1 MTRSRPYTT
10 RCAGVALVAVLAV
23 LTVLALLGAAYV
35 MMLGIHT
42 LQANERE
49 IALRLELLQE
59 AGDAHG
65 KAMLWDAH
73 ASGGTNSPLYRAL
86 AGGDGGAAWQYV
98 TDHAGRLCGRYR
110 LRYEDEAGKVNLNK
124 AWRAE
129 PPRGS
134 AWDAGEVDVARALG
148 VSAAAARRL
157 IQYRYGPNGV
167 PGARGDD
174 DGNNVQLIADGID
187 NNGNGVMD
195 EPDEG
200 VDDPGEYRPGC
211 LRGDDVAFAVTREA
225 AEMLLRMG
233 RIAASDRRHAI
244 RRLVH
249 QRATLYSCDQ
259 PGSATLPNS
268 DQRDINSM
276 TPRECR
282 RMLSAAN
289 MRRPFMSRA
298 AMADQLAANLV
309 DYRDENHV
317 LSTIGQ
323 AYGVEAVCFNEVL
336 ANDASYCIHP
346 DLGNSTPGWTE
357 PSREQWRERYGS
369 SDGRRTLYRVDSV
382 YDCVPDDPGMN
393 LGGYYYNLD
402 PRAGWR
408 IANTNAIRCGDLAM
422 QGTSIRITL
431 PNVPG
436 ENGNGAAKITPYN
449 TALPPQAL
457 PGGKAWCAWPGGGL
471 VHVFGQE
478 QHYTRLYDDMM
489 DVLRK
494 LNMTASTRPRFPN
507 NYFVHAQAM
516 VYTWGR
522 GDANAKAIGCFEIT
536 ASDDNSIT
544 FNNRDANTGASTF
557 RNKLAAAG
565 MSQGAYDLSLTIN
578 AWGNR
583 TTMANVGET
592 CQTFLMR
599 AREPLANRYY
609 QVVIGRPPKG
619 RFTNGYSDQLGV
631 SGEVNGDYT
640 RDEELRREWWYQD
653 GKPQRTKAGG
663 WLSLLLKSSPE
674 VTRNGDQRQLLS
686 YFRMVAPEV
695 SEMYNASM
703 TPVSLANW
711 RVICNTGSLA
721 SEIGRIR
728 NTTYFDRTLGRA
740 VANNNPVIVPGGH
753 FYLVNDTALFDYWY
767 GNQDGVW
774 GSGHDEEVPVFQMDK
789 QNWGISYKIG
799 STKVDY
805 PSSGRAGYVFMLKEN
820 QLDTTRFNLETVRI
834 VDESAAADPAS
845 WNGIFAPVKA
855 DEIRARNEIFIE
867 PIGDDRQILN
877 QSLVGKSLMIL
888 GLPHNGGIVS
898 LTLKNEYNQICARTV
913 DYGKVEA
920 GQLGYSSQKTD
931 PTKGVWVIGP
941 RPTISGLNLQ
951 ALNPAM
957 RARKDRTLFIK
968 NGLFGSLGE
977 TRQVAAFDEFERLAL
992 SDSDVGRLAAIA
1004 DVAACAHVRLDAVAG
1019 DVTRTGWQVAAD
1031 SVADF
1036 SAGGIVARQGGW
1048 EPDQW
1053 KGQTLRFLSGPLRGE
1068 KFPVYGNTTRGLL
1081 LRERGVLQAP
1091 YSAPGRKALR
1101 PAKGD
1106 QFSIGP
1112 GYATPLCYTRTG
1124 GGVGEWHWHNV
1135 VPARGAFDLY
1145 IYGLNDSISTTEF
1158 LEENNNA
1165 ALDVAVWNFDAQRYD
1180 PLCARRQYAKQDSF
1194 LAGTVQPAHISERG
1208 DIKIRLTAHDVARRS
1223 VGAGAPARA
1232 ATGTQ
1237 QSGFAWF
1244 NYAVLTPVPVPG
1256 RVNINT
1262 ASDQLLASLP
1272 GMTPVLARN
1281 IAGGVNRAGVAC
1293 LKPYRSLGDVL
1304 AVRGMTAA
1312 VFERCANVL
1321 AVDSTV
1327 MTVDVEAQVL
1337 KRNGTKPE
1345 EATAQDII
1353 GYRRMRTVF
1362 SVGHDADGRTL
1373 FTPCESYM
1381 P

>member
-1 MTRSRPYTT
+1 MRTHAPSQQRARQS
-10 RCAGVALVAVLAV
+10 AGVALVAVLSV
-23 LTVLALLGAAYV
+23 LTVLALLGVAYV
-35 MMLGIHT
+35 TMLGIHT
-42 LQANERE
+42 MQANERE
-49 IALRLELLQE
+49 IGLQLELLLD
-59 AGDAHG
+59 AGYAHG

-73 ASGGTNSPLYRAL
+73 APDGTNSPLYRAL
-86 AGGDGGAAWQYV
+86 IGGDGGAAWQYV

-110 LRYEDEAGKVNLNK
+110 LRYEDEAGKVNINK

-129 PPRGS
+129 SPRGS
-134 AWDAGEVDVARALG
+134 AWDTGEINLARALG
-148 VSAAAARRL
+148 VSPAAARRL

-174 DGNNVQLIADGID
+174 
-187 NNGNGVMD
+187 
-195 EPDEG
+195 
-200 VDDPGEYRPGC
+200 
-211 LRGDDVAFAVTREA
+211 VAFAVTREA
-225 AEMLLRMG
+225 TEMLLAMG
-233 RIAASDRRHAI
+233 RITASDRRHAI
-244 RRLVH
+244 RRYVH
-249 QRATLYSCDQ
+249 QRATLYACDE
-259 PGSATLPNS
+259 PGSATLPND
-268 DQRDINSM
+268 DQRDINCMS
-276 TPRECR
+276 PRECR
-282 RMLSAAN
+282 RMLSTAN

-298 AMADQLAANLV
+298 AMADQLAANIV

-323 AYGVEAVCFNEVL
+323 VYGVEAVCFNEVL
-336 ANDASYCIHP
+336 ANDASYAIHP

-357 PSREQWRERYGS
+357 PSRDQWRDRYGS
-369 SDGRRTLYRVDSV
+369 SDSRRTLYRVDSV

-393 LGGYYYNLD
+393 LGEYYYNLD

-408 IANTNAIRCGDLAM
+408 IANTNTIRCGDLAIL
-422 QGTSIRITL
+422 GASIRLTF
-431 PNVPG
+431 PKVPG

-449 TALPPQAL
+449 TALPPQTL
-457 PGGKAWCAWPGGGL
+457 PGGKTWCNWPGVGSL

-478 QHYTRLYDDMM
+478 QHYTRLYDDML

-494 LNMTASTRPRFPN
+494 LNMTSGTRPKFPN

-536 ASDDNSIT
+536 ASDDDSIT
-544 FNNRDANTGASTF
+544 FRNQDANTAASTF
-557 RNKLAAAG
+557 RNKLTAAG

-619 RFTNGYSDQLGV
+619 RFTNGYSDELGV

-640 RDEELRREWWYQD
+640 RDADLHRAWWYQD

-663 WLSLLLKSSPE
+663 WLSLLLQASPD

-695 SEMYNASM
+695 TEMYNAAM

-728 NTTYFDRTLGRA
+728 NTTYFDRLLGRA
-740 VANNNPVIVPGGH
+740 VANNNPVIAPGGH

-774 GSGHDEEVPVFQMDK
+774 GSSRDEEVPVFQMDK
-789 QNWGISYKIG
+789 QNWGISYKIA
-799 STKVDY
+799 SSRVDY
-805 PSSGRAGYVFMLKEN
+805 PASGRAGYVFMLQEN
-820 QLDTTRFNLETVRI
+820 QLDTTMFDLETVRF
-834 VDESAAADPAS
+834 VDEERSADASS

-855 DEIRARNEIFIE
+855 DEIRAKNEIFIE
-867 PIGDDRQILN
+867 PIGDDRQVLN

-888 GLPHNGGIVS
+888 GLPHKGGIVS
-898 LTLKNEYNQICARTV
+898 LTLKNEYDQICARTV

-931 PTKGVWVIGP
+931 PTKGTWVVGP
-941 RPTISGLNLQ
+941 RTSINGVNAL
-951 ALNPAM
+951 ALNPAL

-968 NGLFGSLGE
+968 NGLFCSVGE
-977 TRQVAAFDEFERLAL
+977 TRHVAAFDEFERLAMN
-992 SDSDVGRLAAIA
+992 DSDVGRIAAIA
-1004 DVAACAHVRLDAVAG
+1004 DVAACAHVRLDAVAS
-1019 DVTRTGWQVAAD
+1019 DVTRVGWQVAAD
-1031 SVADF
+1031 TVADF

-1053 KGQTLRFLSGPLRGE
+1053 KGQTLRFLSGALRGE
-1068 KFPVYGNTTRGLL
+1068 KFPVYGNTTRGLA
-1081 LRERGVLQAP
+1081 LREKDVKQAP
-1091 YSAPGRKALR
+1091 YSAPGRMPLR

-1112 GYATPLCYTRTG
+1112 GYATPLCYTRTSNES
-1124 GGVGEWHWHNV
+1124 GEWHWHNV
-1135 VPARGAFDLY
+1135 VPARGAFDVY
-1145 IYGLNDSISTTEF
+1145 IYGLNDAIATTEF

-1165 ALDVAVWNFDAQRYD
+1165 SLDVEVWNYRDLRYD
-1180 PLCARRQYAKQDSF
+1180 RLCARRQYGKQDSF

-1208 DIKIRLTAHDVARRS
+1208 DIKLRLTAHDVTRR
-1223 VGAGAPARA
+1223 GAPRA
-1232 ATGTQ
+1232 APRAGSSVAMMRTTDAMQ

-1244 NYAVLTPVPVPG
+1244 NYAVLAPVPVPG
-1256 RVNINT
+1256 RVNANT
-1262 ASDQLLASLP
+1262 ASEQLLASLP
-1272 GMTPVLARN
+1272 GVTPVLARN

-1293 LKPYRSLGDVL
+1293 LKPYRRLGDLL
-1304 AVRGMTAA
+1304 AVRGMTASI
-1312 VFERCANVL
+1312 FERCANVL
-1321 AVDSTV
+1321 AVDSSV

-1345 EATAQDII
+1345 EATAADVV
-1353 GYRRMRTVF
+1353 GCRRMRTVF
-1362 SVGHDADGRTL
+1362 SVESDADGRTV
-1373 FTPCESYM
+1373 FTPCESYL